1 MNANQPHYLLEVI
14 QVEGPRRGINMTG
27 VEDAEHLAE
36 QWVTNGIDA
45 VTVIASG
52 PNEDSFSIRTF
63 RSRNGKV
70 SRTAWRTWINTR
82 FVGDRDH
89 PISID
94 EDLT

>member
-1 MNANQPHYLLEVI
+1 MNANQPRYLLEVF
-14 QVEGPRRGINMTG
+14 QVEGPRRGINMTS
-27 VEDAEHLAE
+27 VEDAE
-36 QWVTNGIDA
+36 QWVTSGIDA

-52 PNEDSFSIRTF
+52 PNEDSFSFRTF
-63 RSRNGKV
+63 RSLNGKV

-94 EDLT
+94 GDLT